1 MPKLYQ
7 TKKIKI
13 GLKIG
18 LREPNGAEWFA
29 DITLGNNKRTCRK
42 INVPFDNKNAEN
54 LKFAEKKALNLY
66 EELNNKQKLDDLNK
80 INMPQWQTKFFNI
93 SLLLLWA
100 TGILWVIFNQLNLSS
115 NEQILALHGVL
126 IIPALLSLG
135 ILISSHIPS
144 GWKPK
149 KRKFSGVSLTGAL
162 LLLILSGFLISEIGH
177 EHLFLGSNLEL
188 GVSLAHASIGFVL
201 VPLIFWHY
209 RKKSSS

>member
-7 TKKIKI
+7 TKKIKT

-18 LREPNGAEWFA
+18 LREPNGLEWFA
-29 DITLGNNKRTCRK
+29 DITLDRNKRTCRK
-42 INVPFDNKNAEN
+42 INVPFNNKNTEN
-54 LKFAEKKALNLY
+54 LKLAEKKALNLY
-66 EELNNKQKLDDLNK
+66 EELNNKQKLDGLNK
-80 INMPQWQTKFFNI
+80 INMPQWQTKFFNV

-115 NEQILALHGVL
+115 NEQILALHGIL

-149 KRKFSGVSLTGAL
+149 KRKFSGLSLTSAL
-162 LLLILSGFLISEIGH
+162 LLLILSGFLISEVGH
-177 EHLFLGSNLEL
+177 EHLFLGSNIEL
-188 GVSLAHASIGFVL
+188 GVSLTHASIGFVL